1 VLPRRLIPAMALV
14 IGLVAPVAL
23 VASSP
28 ALASSTRAGAP
39 PAKVVSLSPT
49 ATEMLFAIGAGP
61 QVVAVDD
68 QSSYP
73 KRAPRTDLSGYTP
86 NVEAIAG
93 YEPDLVVVPDAQV
106 KSQLEDLGI
115 DVLVLPAANTLA
127 DSYAQLRRLGRAT
140 GRTKAAAGVVRGMKA
155 DIAGLRAE
163 VPKKGRDPTA
173 YYELDD
179 TYFSADSSSF
189 IGRILALGGFANIA
203 DAAKGDSGGYPQLSS
218 EFVVDADPDVVFLAD
233 TKCCA
238 QSAASFGA
246 RPGFDELTAVKRGA
260 VVPLDD
266 DVASRW
272 GPRVVALLRRIVKE
286 REQL

>member
-14 IGLVAPVAL
+14 TGLVAPVAL

-28 ALASSTRAGAP
+28 ALAASTRVGAP